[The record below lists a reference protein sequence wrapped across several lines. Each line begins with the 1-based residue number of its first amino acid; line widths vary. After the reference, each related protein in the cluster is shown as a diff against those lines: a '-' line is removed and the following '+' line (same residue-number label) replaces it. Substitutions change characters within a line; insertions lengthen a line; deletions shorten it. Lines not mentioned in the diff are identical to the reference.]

1 MRGTGRRA
9 SGTHAQASG
18 AGVPPPRPSSSAV
31 VAVPKLSACGPSAR
45 SGATVSSA
53 PAGSPG
59 TATSIATTA
68 PVTRS
73 AVGAPSGSAPA
84 HAVQAAATARASAA
98 GQVRVP
104 AVSHGTGPNA
114 RA

>member
-1 MRGTGRRA
+1 M
-9 SGTHAQASG
+9 
-18 AGVPPPRPSSSAV
+18 
-31 VAVPKLSACGPSAR
+31 
-45 SGATVSSA
+45 SA

-59 TATSIATTA
+59 RATSTATTV
-68 PVTRS
+68 PVARS
-73 AVGAPSGSAPA
+73 AVGAPSGSEPA
-84 HAVQAAATARASAA
+84 HASQAAATARASAT